1 MTTVEGTN
9 TMKLSKQTFA
19 ILKSMAGINSNLHVL
34 PGNELVCVNVGKS
47 VMFNAVV
54 EENFTTE
61 FAIWDL
67 NQFLGTYSLFNDPT
81 VDFGN
86 TSLRIESG
94 RQSCEYNYADPRL
107 VEGCRPPSKLNLPEV
122 KVTFDLSQQEIND
135 ILRASAVMQ
144 LPDIMFTN
152 EENKVKVVV
161 FDKEKANST
170 NKYEIEVTPTDMESS
185 ASFKIYMKAELLKIL
200 PGDYEFNLCEKLAI
214 LLKHKDIDANYT
226 LAVTSDSVYNGM
238 F

>member
-1 MTTVEGTN
+1 MTTVKGTN

-19 ILKSMAGINSNLHVL
+19 ILTSMAGINSNIHVL
-34 PGNELVCVNVGKS
+34 PGNELVCVNAGKS
-47 VMFNAVV
+47 IMFNAKV
-54 EENFTTE
+54 EENFPTE

-67 NQFLGTYSLFNDPT
+67 RQFLGTYSLFNDPT
-81 VDFGN
+81 VDFGK

-107 VEGCRPPSKLNLPEV
+107 VEGCRPPNKFNLPDI

-135 ILRASAVMQ
+135 ILRASSVLQ

-152 EENKVKVVV
+152 DGDKVKVIV

-170 NKYEIEVTPTDMESS
+170 NKYEIVVTPSDMESS
-185 ASFKIYMKAELLKIL
+185 ASFKIYLKSETLKVL

-214 LLKHKDIDANYT
+214 RLKHKDIDANYT
-226 LAVTSDSVYNGM
+226 LAVTNDSVYNGM

>member
-1 MTTVEGTN
+1 MTTVEGTK

-81 VDFGN
+81 VDFGS

-107 VEGCRPPSKLNLPEV
+107 VEGCRPPNKFNLPDI

-135 ILRASAVMQ
+135 ILRASSVLQ

-152 EENKVKVVV
+152 DGDKVKVIV

-170 NKYEIEVTPTDMESS
+170 NKYEIVVTPSDMESS
-185 ASFKIYMKAELLKIL
+185 ASFKIYLKSETLKVL

-214 LLKHKDIDANYT
+214 RLKHKDIDANYT
-226 LAVTSDSVYNGM
+226 LAVTNDSVYNGM

>member
-1 MTTVEGTN
+1 M
-9 TMKLSKQTFA
+9 
-19 ILKSMAGINSNLHVL
+19 
-34 PGNELVCVNVGKS
+34 
-47 VMFNAVV
+47 
-54 EENFTTE
+54 
-61 FAIWDL
+61 

-81 VDFGN
+81 VDFGK

-107 VEGCRPPSKLNLPEV
+107 VEGCRPPNKFNLPDI

-135 ILRASAVMQ
+135 ILRASSVLQ

-152 EENKVKVVV
+152 DGDKVKVIV

-170 NKYEIEVTPTDMESS
+170 NKYEIVVTPSDMESS
-185 ASFKIYMKAELLKIL
+185 ASFKIYLKSETLKVL

-214 LLKHKDIDANYT
+214 RLKHKDIDANYT
-226 LAVTSDSVYNGM
+226 LAVTNDSVYNGM

>member
-1 MTTVEGTN
+1 MTTVEGTK

-81 VDFGN
+81 VDFGD

-214 LLKHKDIDANYT
+214 LLKHKDIDAKYT

>member
-34 PGNELVCVNVGKS
+34 PGNELVCVNAGKS
-47 VMFNAVV
+47 VMFNATV

-67 NQFLGTYSLFNDPT
+67 NQFLGTYSLFNDAT
-81 VDFGN
+81 VDFGS

-107 VEGCRPPSKLNLPEV
+107 VEGCRPPSKLNLPEI

-200 PGDYEFNLCEKLAI
+200 PGDYEFNL
-214 LLKHKDIDANYT
+214 
-226 LAVTSDSVYNGM
+226 V
-238 F
+238 

>member
-81 VDFGN
+81 VDFGD

-107 VEGCRPPSKLNLPEV
+107 VEGCRPPNKLNLPEI

-152 EENKVKVVV
+152 EENKV
-161 FDKEKANST
+161 
-170 NKYEIEVTPTDMESS
+170 
-185 ASFKIYMKAELLKIL
+185 
-200 PGDYEFNLCEKLAI
+200 
-214 LLKHKDIDANYT
+214 
-226 LAVTSDSVYNGM
+226 
-238 F
+238 

>member
-1 MTTVEGTN
+1 MTTVEGTKM
-9 TMKLSKQTFA
+9 MKLSKQTCA

-34 PGNELVCVNVGKS
+34 PGNELVCVSPGKNI
-47 VMFNAVV
+47 MFQATV
-54 EENFTTE
+54 EENFTSE

-67 NQFLGTYSLFNDPT
+67 NQFLGTNSLFNDPT
-81 VDFGN
+81 VDFGK

-107 VEGCRPPSKLNLPEV
+107 VEGCRPPNKFNLPDI

-135 ILRASAVMQ
+135 ILRASSVLQ

-152 EENKVKVVV
+152 DGDKVKVIV

-170 NKYEIEVTPTDMESS
+170 NKYEIVVTPSDMESS
-185 ASFKIYMKAELLKIL
+185 ASFKIYLKSETLKVL

-214 LLKHKDIDANYT
+214 RLKHKDIDANYT

>member
-19 ILKSMAGINSNLHVL
+19 ILKSMAGINSNIHVL
-34 PGNELVCVNVGKS
+34 PGNELVCVNAGKS
-47 VMFNAVV
+47 IMFNAKV
-54 EENFTTE
+54 EENFPTE

-67 NQFLGTYSLFNDPT
+67 SQFLGTYSLFNDPT

-107 VEGCRPPSKLNLPEV
+107 VEGCRPPSKLNLPEI

-152 EENKVKVVV
+152 EESKVEVVV

-170 NKYEIEVTPTDMESS
+170 NKYEIVVTPSDMESS
-185 ASFKIYMKAELLKIL
+185 ASFKIYMKADLLKIL

-226 LAVTSDSVYNGM
+226 LAVTNDSVYNGM

>member
-19 ILKSMAGINSNLHVL
+19 ILKSMAGINSNIHVL
-34 PGNELVCVNVGKS
+34 PGNELVCVNAGKS
-47 VMFNAVV
+47 IMFNAKV
-54 EENFTTE
+54 EENFPTE

-67 NQFLGTYSLFNDPT
+67 SQFLGTYSLFNDPT

-107 VEGCRPPSKLNLPEV
+107 VEGCRPPSKLNLPEI

-152 EENKVKVVV
+152 EESKVKVVV

-170 NKYEIEVTPTDMESS
+170 NKYEIVVTPSDMESS
-185 ASFKIYMKAELLKIL
+185 ASFKIYMKADLLKIL

-226 LAVTSDSVYNGM
+226 LAVTNDSVYNGM

>member
-1 MTTVEGTN
+1 MTTVEGTK

-67 NQFLGTYSLFNDPT
+67 NQVLGTYSLFNDRT
-81 VDFGN
+81 VDFGS

-214 LLKHKDIDANYT
+214 LLKHKDIDAKYT

>member
-1 MTTVEGTN
+1 MTTVKGTN

-19 ILKSMAGINSNLHVL
+19 ILKSMAGINSNIHVL
-34 PGNELVCVNVGKS
+34 PGNELVCVNAGKS
-47 VMFNAVV
+47 IMFNAKV
-54 EENFTTE
+54 EENFPTE

-67 NQFLGTYSLFNDPT
+67 SQFLGTYSLFNDPT
-81 VDFGN
+81 VDFGK

-107 VEGCRPPSKLNLPEV
+107 VEGCRPPSKLNLPEI

-170 NKYEIEVTPTDMESS
+170 NKYEIEVTPSDMESS
-185 ASFKIYMKAELLKIL
+185 ASFKIYMKADLLKVL

-226 LAVTSDSVYNGM
+226 LAVTNDSVYNGM